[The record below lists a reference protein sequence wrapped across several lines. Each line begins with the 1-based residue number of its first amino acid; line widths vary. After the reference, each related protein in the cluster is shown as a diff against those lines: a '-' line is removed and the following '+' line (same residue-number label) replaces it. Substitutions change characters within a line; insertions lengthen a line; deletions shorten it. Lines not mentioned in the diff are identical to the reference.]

1 MLASGRMQS
10 VGVVAALLALGQS
23 ALLLVAPLTRANG
36 TFAQRSGPAVL
47 VPDSAVYLDPQSLSD
62 VFALPWTRWGYP
74 LLLSLGG
81 TSAESALGAVI
92 VNALALFGGGY
103 VIHRVTKARSGSAA
117 ALVAAAIVVANPMTA
132 QWVRIVSTEAVFFG
146 TVAIITGLGIRVL
159 GGTAR
164 WSDKAVLLLMA
175 LLAAFTRPN
184 GFLVATAALII
195 AASAQRP
202 GLRRSLMTAAVLA
215 TAALLLPFAY
225 TATGPPS
232 EGSLTQQLYTGV
244 VVEGT
249 EHVRMTIAMP
259 EPVDPD
265 DTTLGA
271 AARFALSH
279 PLATARLAGA
289 RLAVETAQVRRHYP
303 AVVNIAFAFAMLL
316 LAGSVAVGWG
326 DARSRHA
333 RTVSLV
339 IGTPLMLLTMATFAV
354 PEGRYGWAYLLPL
367 APIAGT
373 GIDRVIDRMRN
384 VAGRSDASTT
394 TTALG
399 GTSSD

>member
-1 MLASGRMQS
+1 
-10 VGVVAALLALGQS
+10 
-23 ALLLVAPLTRANG
+23 
-36 TFAQRSGPAVL
+36 
-47 VPDSAVYLDPQSLSD
+47 
-62 VFALPWTRWGYP
+62 
-74 LLLSLGG
+74 
-81 TSAESALGAVI
+81 
-92 VNALALFGGGY
+92 
-103 VIHRVTKARSGSAA
+103 
-117 ALVAAAIVVANPMTA
+117 
-132 QWVRIVSTEAVFFG
+132 VRIVSTEAVFFG

>member
-195 AASAQRP
+195 SASAQRP
-202 GLRRSLMTAAVLA
+202 GLRRSLMTAAVFA